1 MRLLGFANARVYHCH
16 SYGIIF
22 KSLLNHAVEVY
33 FGGTAMSQLQP
44 DISSLLKED
53 RVFTPSSSFSAG
65 AHIKSREDYDRIYK
79 RSIEDPEG
87 FCQRSP
93 ASFTGSGSG
102 TGFWNGTSHSPNGS
116 SEGGSTSRTI
126 ASTGI
131 SRRGARTKPRLFGR
145 ANRVTRALLPTS
157 NCIRKSASLRMR

>member
-53 RVFTPSSSFSAG
+53 RVFTPSSSFSAD
-65 AHIKSREDYDRIYK
+65 AHIKSREDYDRISK

-87 FCQRSP
+87 FWSEIAGELHWFKKWDKVLAGNEPFAKWFVGRR
-93 ASFTGSGSG
+93 
-102 TGFWNGTSHSPNGS
+102 TSVSYNCLDRHLSTWRKNKAAIIG
-116 SEGGSTSRTI
+116 EGGQ
-126 ASTGI
+126 GD
-131 SRRGARTKPRLFGR
+131 
-145 ANRVTRALLPTS
+145 
-157 NCIRKSASLRMR
+157 MR